1 MNIFYEKTLYQDEPQ
16 VAVYSEADIP
26 RAMLTETYVF
36 VLYIGVLPDLE
47 KDNYTN
53 YNISNRGKGLALS
66 LNFRFYNCNW
76 RLC

>member
-16 VAVYSEADIP
+16 VSVYSKADIP

-53 YNISNRGKGLALS
+53 YNENIRGKALILS
-66 LNFRFYNCNW
+66 LNFRFYKIN
-76 RLC
+76 